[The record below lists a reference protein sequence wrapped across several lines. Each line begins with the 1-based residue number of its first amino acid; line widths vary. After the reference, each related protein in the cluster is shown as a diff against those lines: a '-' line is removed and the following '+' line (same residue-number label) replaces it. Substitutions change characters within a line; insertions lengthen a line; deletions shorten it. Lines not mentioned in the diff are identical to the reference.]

1 MLFLEFQERLKFQWT
16 FITLGP
22 LESDITISFCL
33 EVRNILQRIAEH
45 GWMGPEWAAL
55 DKVIRDS
62 GQLVLHEFIR
72 KCPIILKD
80 AVRFIESDEIYL
92 KQAYRK

>member
-1 MLFLEFQERLKFQWT
+1 MTSSHRP
-16 FITLGP
+16 I
-22 LESDITISFCL
+22 IISFFL

-55 DKVIRDS
+55 DKVVRHS
-62 GQLVLHEFIR
+62 GQLVVHEFIR

-80 AVRFIESDEIYL
+80 SLKFIESDEVQL
-92 KQAYRK
+92 KQTYRK

>member
-1 MLFLEFQERLKFQWT
+1 MLFLESQERLKFQRT

-22 LESDITISFCL
+22 LESDIIISFFL

-55 DKVIRDS
+55 DKVVRHS

-80 AVRFIESDEIYL
+80 ALRFIESDELQL
-92 KQAYRK
+92 KQTYRK